1 MLTLVHVASPS
12 ATSTGRLLTTAAIEQ
27 EREWFPLSRE
37 WNELLSNST
46 SDSLFLTWEWLDA
59 WWTHLSGADR
69 LQVIAVRDG
78 DLLVAV
84 APLRGTND
92 RLRPFARSAFL
103 GTGAAGSDYLDL
115 IIRRGYEE
123 AALTAIAGALER
135 KPQSLQFDH
144 LPPQPLA
151 SGLMPHLT
159 AAGWTA
165 RESTRE
171 FCPFIP
177 LEGHTWDSYL
187 ATRGSAHRANV
198 RRRLRGLDKDFR
210 VSFQPVADYTRRR
223 QALAQ
228 LIWFHEQRFAG
239 KGGSSAFGTP
249 ALCAFHDD
257 ATKRMLESGWL
268 RLFELQLD
276 DRCVAVMYGFFYG
289 RRFYFYQHGFDAEF
303 ARFGVGLALMA
314 MTIRA
319 AIEEGAIEFDML
331 YGREEYKHLWTSE
344 QRPLGQLDL
353 YPPDLGGR
361 LCRRAV
367 EMRQALGALRHR
379 VNL

>member
-1 MLTLVHVASPS
+1 MLTLVHATSPRTS
-12 ATSTGRLLTTAAIEQ
+12 STGRPLTTTAVEQ
-27 EREWFPLSRE
+27 DREWFNLSRE
-37 WNELLSNST
+37 WNELLRNSA
-46 SDSLFLTWEWLDA
+46 SDNLFLTWEWLDA
-59 WWTHLSGADR
+59 WWSHLSGSDR
-69 LQVIAVRDG
+69 LQVLAVRDG

-84 APLRGTND
+84 APLRAASD
-92 RLRPFARSAFL
+92 RLLPLARTAFL
-103 GTGAAGSDYLDL
+103 GTGSAGSDYLDL

-123 AALTAIAGALER
+123 DALTAIAAALESR
-135 KPQSLQFDH
+135 QQSLHLDH
-144 LPPQPLA
+144 LPPQALA
-151 SGLMPHLT
+151 AGLLPQLT

-171 FCPFIP
+171 FCPFIQ
-177 LEGHTWDSYL
+177 LEGHSWDSYL

-210 VSFQPVADYTRRR
+210 VSFEPVSDYTRRR

-239 KGGSSAFGTP
+239 KGGSSAFGTSD
-249 ALCAFHDD
+249 LCRFHDD
-257 ATKRMLESGWL
+257 ATRRLLDCGWL

-276 DRCVAVMYGFFYG
+276 DRCAAVMYGFYYG
-289 RRFYFYQHGFDAEF
+289 RRFYFYQHGFDAAF
-303 ARFGVGLALMA
+303 GKFGVGLALMA

-319 AIEEGAIEFDML
+319 ALAEGAIEFDML
-331 YGREEYKHLWTSE
+331 YGREEYKRLWTSD

-367 EMRQALGALRHR
+367 EMRQALGAFSRR

>member
-1 MLTLVHVASPS
+1 MLTLVHVASPRAS
-12 ATSTGRLLTTAAIEQ
+12 STGGPLTIAAVEH
-27 EREWFPLSRE
+27 EREWFGLSRE
-37 WNELLSNST
+37 WNELLRNSA
-46 SDSLFLTWEWLDA
+46 SDNLFLTWEWLDA
-59 WWTHLSGADR
+59 WWTHLSGSDR
-69 LQVIAVRDG
+69 LQVITVRDG

-84 APLRGTND
+84 APLRAASD
-92 RLRPFARSAFL
+92 YLRPLARTNFL
-103 GTGAAGSDYLDL
+103 GTGSAGSDYLDL
-115 IIRRGYEE
+115 IVRRGYEE
-123 AALTAIAGALER
+123 EGLNAIAEALAR
-135 KPQSLQFDH
+135 RQQSLHLDH

-151 SGLMPHLT
+151 SGLVPHLT
-159 AAGWTA
+159 AAGWIA

-177 LEGHTWDSYL
+177 LDGHTWDSYL

-210 VSFQPVADYTRRR
+210 VRFEPVSDYTRRR

-239 KGGSSAFGTP
+239 KGGSSAFGTSD
-249 ALCAFHDD
+249 LCRFHDD
-257 ATKRMLESGWL
+257 ATRRMLDNGWL

-276 DRCVAVMYGFFYG
+276 DRCAAVMYGFFYG
-289 RRFYFYQHGFDAEF
+289 RRFYFYQHGFDVEF

-319 AIEEGAIEFDML
+319 ALAEGAVEFDML
-331 YGREEYKHLWTSE
+331 YGREEYKSLWTSE

-367 EMRQALGALRHR
+367 EMRQALGAFRSR
-379 VNL
+379 VNS